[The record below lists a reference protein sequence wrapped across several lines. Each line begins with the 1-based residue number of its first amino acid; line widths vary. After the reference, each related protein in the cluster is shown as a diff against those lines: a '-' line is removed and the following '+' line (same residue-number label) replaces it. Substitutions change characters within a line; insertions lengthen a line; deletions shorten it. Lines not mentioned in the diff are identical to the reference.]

1 MSAVLIMIPAAVA
14 SMVVA
19 IIAAIILAAKPWQKW
34 DEAPS
39 VYDLI
44 RPLSISAVV
53 LGPLITL
60 LIFCLNPGITR
71 QTVTCLVYVLTVLS
85 IAALVTI
92 LVLLWRRHRHS
103 QIAD

>member
-1 MSAVLIMIPAAVA
+1 MIPAAVA

-19 IIAAIILAAKPWQKW
+19 IIAANILAAKPWQKW

-44 RPLSISAVV
+44 RPLSISVVV
-53 LGPLITL
+53 LGTMATFLIL
-60 LIFCLNPGITR
+60 CLSPGII
-71 QTVTCLVYVLTVLS
+71 QMLTCFVYVLPLLS
-85 IAALVTI
+85 IAALVI
-92 LVLLWRRHRHS
+92 IVVLLWRRHRHS

>member
-1 MSAVLIMIPAAVA
+1 MIPAAVV

-39 VYDLI
+39 VYDLM
-44 RPLSISAVV
+44 RPLSISAMVF
-53 LGPLITL
+53 GPLTTF
-60 LIFCLNPGITR
+60 LIFCLRPGIIR
-71 QTVTCLVYVLTVLS
+71 QTLTCFVYVLTLLG